1 MFEIGIFA
9 GMLAAV
15 VLVATVWTSKR
26 SAKKKG
32 RIFLLLALLALGAF
46 HVIVPQHY
54 NAITD
59 AAATVGGFGVVA
71 ALVLQA
77 VAEVTR

>member
-46 HVIVPQHY
+46 HAIVPAHY
-54 NAITD
+54 YAITD